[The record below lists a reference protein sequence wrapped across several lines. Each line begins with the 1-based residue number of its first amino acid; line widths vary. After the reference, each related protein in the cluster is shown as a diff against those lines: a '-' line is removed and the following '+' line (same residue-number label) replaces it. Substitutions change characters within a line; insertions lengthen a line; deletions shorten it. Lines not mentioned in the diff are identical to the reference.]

1 VLETRYIKF
10 IGIES
15 EDKKGKKQL
24 KKEENVII
32 TWVSAT
38 PLDNVVGIQQNM
50 ASPVESQ
57 KNCNLDMHENW
68 RP

>member
-38 PLDNVVGIQQNM
+38 PLDNVVGIQLNM

-57 KNCNLDMHENW
+57 KICNLDLHENW
-68 RP
+68 